1 MENISEVIVNSY
13 GISNAFDR
21 TESDALFE
29 DEGTCSSDEFLG
41 FAVSGLKMIKVFVT
55 EHNVFSSL
63 FSYCF
68 GLYTTTIFYYYY
80 DFFLYV

>member
-1 MENISEVIVNSY
+1 MNSY

-29 DEGTCSSDEFLG
+29 DKDTCSSDEFLG

-55 EHNVFSSL
+55 EHNVFPLYSL
-63 FSYCF
+63 NV
-68 GLYTTTIFYYYY
+68 LVHIQ
-80 DFFLYV
+80 L